1 MGRARLASRPL
12 SPARPVMLWWQAV
25 ILGLLQGIAEFLPIS
40 SSGHLVLGQHLLGL
54 DAVGAQDITFEVFVH
69 FGTVLSIVT
78 VYRQRIWTILTD
90 LAKAVRQPSTIR
102 RAWAG
107 GPIERVADEPFAE
120 EFGDE
125 SGGATGVVP
134 STRLSLYI
142 LLTMVPTGI
151 VYVLFKDTLE
161 GWFSDPRLVCGML
174 LVTGTVLLLARLR
187 PNPNGHLTP
196 LKTLLVGVAQSAAL
210 IPGISRSGST
220 ICTAIYQN
228 VDRKEAADF
237 SFLMSLPVIVGA
249 TLLKT
254 LDLMETG
261 ITMGALPLLLGTLVA
276 FVSGIWAIKVVIA
289 FVQRG
294 DLIWFAVYCYA
305 IGVLGLIFI

>member
-1 MGRARLASRPL
+1 MT
-12 SPARPVMLWWQAV
+12 WWQAAL
-25 ILGLLQGIAEFLPIS
+25 LGLLQGIAEFLPIS
-40 SSGHLVLGQHLLGL
+40 SSGHLVLGQYLLGI
-54 DAVGAQDITFEVFVH
+54 DIPRLPNGEPDIAFEVFVH

-78 VYRQRIWTILTD
+78 VYRARIATILSD
-90 LAKAVRQPSTIR
+90 LWQSVRQPSLIR

-107 GPIERVADEPFAE
+107 GPIERTGPEPFAE
-120 EFGDE
+120 EFADE
-125 SGGATGVVP
+125 TGGAEGVVP

-142 LLTMVPTGI
+142 LLSMIPTGL
-151 VYVLFKDTLE
+151 VYVLFKDRLE
-161 GWFSDPRLVCGML
+161 AIFDDPRLVCGML

-187 PNPNGHLTP
+187 PAPSGHLTP
-196 LKTLLVGVAQSAAL
+196 LKTAVIGFAQSLAL

-254 LDLMETG
+254 LDLLDTG
-261 ITMGALPLLLGTLVA
+261 ITIGVVPLLVGTVVA
-276 FVSGIWAIKVVIA
+276 FVAGIWAIKVVIA

-294 DLIWFAVYCYA
+294 SLAWFAAYCYVVGIVGLIW
-305 IGVLGLIFI
+305 I

>member
-1 MGRARLASRPL
+1 MS
-12 SPARPVMLWWQAV
+12 WWQAV

-54 DAVGAQDITFEVFVH
+54 DTQGAGDITFEVFVH

-78 VYRQRIWTILTD
+78 VYRKRIWTILTD
-90 LAKAVRQPSTIR
+90 LAQALRQPSTLV
-102 RAWAG
+102 RAWRG
-107 GPIERVADEPFAE
+107 GPIERTGDEPLAE
-120 EFGDE
+120 VVGDE
-125 SGGATGVVP
+125 TGGATGVIP
-134 STRLSLYI
+134 STRLSLYV
-142 LLTMVPTGI
+142 LLSMVPTGI

-161 GWFSDPRLVCGML
+161 AAFSDPRLVCGML
-174 LVTGTVLLLARLR
+174 LVTGTVLLLAKLR
-187 PNPNGHLTP
+187 PNPQGHLTP
-196 LKTLLVGVAQSAAL
+196 LKTLFVGLAQSAAL

-254 LDLMETG
+254 LDLMEVG
-261 ITMGALPLLLGTLVA
+261 LTMGALPLLLGTTVA
-276 FVSGIWAIKVVIA
+276 FLSGIWAIKVVIA

-294 DLIWFAVYCYA
+294 SLIWFAVYCY
-305 IGVLGLIFI
+305 IVGTLGLIFI

>member
-1 MGRARLASRPL
+1 MS
-12 SPARPVMLWWQAV
+12 WWQAV

-40 SSGHLVLGQHLLGL
+40 SSGHLVLGQELLERYAGL
-54 DAVGAQDITFEVFVH
+54 QPAQAGDITFEVFVH

-90 LAKAVRQPSTIR
+90 LVQVLKRPSLIP
-102 RAWAG
+102 RAFAG
-107 GPIERVADEPFAE
+107 GPIERVPDEPLAE
-120 EFGDE
+120 VVGDE
-125 SGGATGVVP
+125 AGGAVGPVP

-142 LLTMVPTGI
+142 LLSMIPTGI

-161 GWFSDPRLVCGML
+161 AAFSDPRLVCGML
-174 LVTGTVLLLARLR
+174 LVTGTVLLLAKLR
-187 PNPNGHLTP
+187 PNPTGHLTP
-196 LKTLLVGVAQSAAL
+196 LKTLLVGLAQSAAL

-254 LDLMETG
+254 LDLFETG
-261 ITMGALPLLLGTLVA
+261 ITIGALPLILGTLVA
-276 FVSGIWAIKVVIA
+276 FLSGIWAIKVVIA

-294 DLIWFAVYCYA
+294 SLVWFAVYCYIVGA
-305 IGVLGLIFI
+305 LGLVFI